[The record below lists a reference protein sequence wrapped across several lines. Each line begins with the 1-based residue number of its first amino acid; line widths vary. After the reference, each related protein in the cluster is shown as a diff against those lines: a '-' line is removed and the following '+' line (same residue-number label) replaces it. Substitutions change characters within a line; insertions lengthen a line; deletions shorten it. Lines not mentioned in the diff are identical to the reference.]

1 MHTHRKKIPIGV
13 DRFKHLREEDFYYID
28 KTGMIQKLIYSWGSV
43 NLFTRPRRFGKS
55 LNLDMLK
62 TFFEIR
68 TEHSYFEGLEIMQER
83 ELCSQYM
90 GKFPVISITLKD
102 VEGEDF
108 ESACDALASV
118 LSDEA
123 DRLNFL
129 LDSDKLTKFHKKKL
143 EMLLEG
149 NFEKKEDLKNS
160 LNTLSK
166 LLYKHYGKKV
176 ILLIDEY
183 DVPLDKAYQHGYYD
197 QMTGVIRSL
206 LGKVLKSNETLYA
219 AVITGC
225 LRIAKESIFTGL
237 NNFSVDAITDT
248 RFAQYFGFT
257 DDEVRELLAYYEL
270 DEFYASV
277 KEWYDGY
284 HFGRQEI
291 YCPWDVLNYCQ
302 KLLSDKTRKPEAY
315 WANSSSNYIVQEIL
329 SHASETTKS
338 QIEALISGETIV
350 QRIIPELTYPELE
363 NDDITL
369 RETYLWSVL
378 YATGYLTN
386 TIEQPMLSDSSLY
399 QLRIPNREIL
409 QIYRDKIQSWYN
421 ITVRKDTQK
430 WQDFCN
436 AVKTGNAAEVQALFN
451 SYMSRSISIRDT
463 FVKKEMKENFY
474 HGMLLGILQCDS
486 SWVVKSNQESGL
498 GYCDLLLLVPGEKIG
513 CAIELKYAEQG
524 AYDAA
529 CAEALAQINAQHYTD
544 YLRQEGMET
553 VYIYGIACYK
563 KSCKV
568 VCSPIT
574 FTPTCR

>member
-1 MHTHRKKIPIGV
+1 MEKHKKKIPIGI
-13 DRFKHLREEDFYYID
+13 DRFKHLREEDFYYVD
-28 KTGMIQKLIYSWGSV
+28 KTGFIREFLHSWGEV

-55 LNLDMLK
+55 LNLDMFQ
-62 TFFEIR
+62 TFFEIGADA
-68 TEHSYFEGLEIMQER
+68 SYFDGLEIVKDQM
-83 ELCSQYM
+83 LCEKYM
-90 GKFPVISITLKD
+90 GKFPVVSLTLKD
-102 VEGEDF
+102 AEGLDYR
-108 ESACDALASV
+108 
-118 LSDEA
+118 EA
-123 DRLNFL
+123 IENMGYLISREARRMQHL
-129 LDSDKLTKFHKKKL
+129 LDSDKLTDIEKSMLKQL
-143 EMLLEG
+143 CSPEMDA
-149 NFEKKEDLKNS
+149 KTQRNS
-160 LNTLSK
+160 LAILSE
-166 LLYKHYGKKV
+166 LLYKQYNQKV

-183 DVPLDKAYQHGYYD
+183 DVPLDKAYQHGYYK
-197 QMTGVIRSL
+197 QMVLHIRSL
-206 LGKVLKSNETLYA
+206 FSSALKTNKFLYA
-219 AVITGC
+219 SIITGC

-237 NNFSVDAITDT
+237 NNFGVDAITDT

-257 DDEVRELLAYYEL
+257 DDEERELLAYYEL